1 MGENARGPGILGRL
15 GRVGLGSAFITS
27 GIDVAREPGQRAAKV
42 EAAGL
47 PQAELLTRLNGA
59 GMAVAGTA
67 LALGIRPR
75 ASALALLG
83 LLIPTTLV
91 GHPFWTLEGPARAQQ
106 QVQVFKNVAM
116 AGGLLTVIASER

>member
-1 MGENARGPGILGRL
+1 MGENHRGPGLLGRL
-15 GRVGLGSAFITS
+15 GRAGLGSIFISS
-27 GIDVAREPGQRAAKV
+27 GIDVAREPGARVEKV

-59 GMAVAGTA
+59 GMALAGAA

-75 ASALALLG
+75 TSALALLG
-83 LLIPTTLV
+83 MLVPTTLV
-91 GHPFWTLEGPARAQQ
+91 GHAFWTLEGPARKAQ

-116 AGGLLTVIASER
+116 AGGLLQVIASDR